1 MPKLPSA
8 PRPPRVAPCLPLCEA
23 GVTPTVNPIQSLL
36 QWASPAGPKARLSVL
51 VFHRVLPQP
60 DPLFPQDMHASL
72 FHALCGWLASWFQV
86 LPLDVAVAQLKNK
99 TLPARAACIT
109 FDDGYADNRHVAL
122 PLLKQHQLP
131 ATFFIATDFV
141 NGGCMWNDRLMAAVR
156 ACPAPQLDLQD
167 LGLACLPVRT
177 LAERRAAIF
186 HLIEALKYQPLAQRA
201 ALADQVAQRAGV
213 AVPDDLMMTSADL
226 LHLRHSGM
234 QIGAHTMSH
243 PVLARLDDAQARHEI
258 QGSQQ
263 FLQQLL
269 GERVSLF
276 AYPNGQ
282 PGVDY
287 GQRHVEQVR
296 RLGFEA
302 AVSTQWGASTADDDP
317 FQIRRFTPWDTTR
330 WRFAARMLANMQAQ
344 R

>member
-1 MPKLPSA
+1 M
-8 PRPPRVAPCLPLCEA
+8 
-23 GVTPTVNPIQSLL
+23 TPIQTLL
-36 QWASPAGPKARLSVL
+36 QWASPAGPRARLSVL

-60 DPLFPQDMHASL
+60 DPLFPQDMHAQR
-72 FHALCGWLASWFQV
+72 FQALCAWLASWFQV
-86 LPLDVAVAQLKNK
+86 LPLDVAVAHLKNR

-122 PLLKQHQLP
+122 PILKQHQLP

-141 NGGCMWNDRLMAAVR
+141 NGGCMWNDRLIAAVR
-156 ACPAPQLDLQD
+156 AATTPQLDLQD

-177 LAERRAAIF
+177 LAERRAAISQ
-186 HLIEALKYQPLAQRA
+186 LIDQLKYLPLAQRA
-201 ALADQVAQRAGV
+201 ALADQVAQCAGV
-213 AVPDDLMMTSADL
+213 AIPNNLMMTSADL
-226 LHLRHSGM
+226 LHLRQSGM
-234 QIGAHTMSH
+234 QIGAHTLSH
-243 PVLARLDDAQARHEI
+243 PVLARLDDAQARQEI

-330 WRFAARMLANMQAQ
+330 WRFAARMLTNLHAQ